1 MSKILVTGG
10 LGFIGSHFVDALI
23 ENGHTVD
30 VVDNLSTGS
39 LDNEN
44 KKSNLYIMDTVTFC
58 EEYNIRYDQ
67 VYHLANNARIAR
79 SFEHPAETLLNN
91 YSSTVA
97 ICEYMRKTD
106 SRRLFFASSS
116 TTEFTDRFNNPY
128 TMSKFAC
135 DDILKMYWMHYD
147 VESSL
152 LKFYNVYG
160 SMREMDLG
168 KDTTI
173 IRKFKQLVL
182 EDKPL
187 TIIGTGERK
196 RDFTYINDT
205 IDALMTIV
213 SSERT
218 WLSYHI
224 GTGKNYSINE
234 VAAAFNHPTLHIED
248 RAYELE
254 ETLCEKMNIDGWTPK
269 QDLIEHIKEWRKTHG
284 PR

>member
-10 LGFIGSHFVDALI
+10 LGFIGSHFVDALV
-23 ENGHTVD
+23 EKGHEVH
-30 VVDNLSTGS
+30 VVDDLSTGN
-39 LDNEN
+39 LDNAN
-44 KKSNLYIMDTVTFC
+44 KKSLVYIKDTVRFC
-58 EEYNIRYDQ
+58 KKSVTRYDQ
-67 VYHLANNARIAR
+67 IYHLANNARIAR

-91 YSSTVA
+91 YNSTVA

-106 SRRLFFASSS
+106 SRHLFFASSS
-116 TTEFTDRFNNPY
+116 TTEFTDKFNNPY

-135 DDILKMYWMHYD
+135 DDILKMYWMHYG

-213 SSERT
+213 SAERT
-218 WLSYHI
+218 WPAYHI

-234 VAAAFNHPTLHIED
+234 VAAAFDHPTVHIED
-248 RAYELE
+248 RVYELE
-254 ETLCEKMNIDGWTPK
+254 ETLCEKMNIEGWKAK
-269 QDLIEHIKEWRKTHG
+269 QDLIEHIKEWRKSHG